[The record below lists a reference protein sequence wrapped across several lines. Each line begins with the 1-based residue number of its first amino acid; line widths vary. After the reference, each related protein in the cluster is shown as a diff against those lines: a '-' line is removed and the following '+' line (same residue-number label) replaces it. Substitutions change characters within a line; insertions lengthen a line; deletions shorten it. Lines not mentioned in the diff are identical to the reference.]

1 MAWHF
6 IFGGLKDG
14 DRFVNKIPR
23 GAHTLEGRTRSVEE
37 VHNMGLLIYC
47 WTMMREIAYNLA
59 DSWFIENQDQQQ
71 LGFLI
76 NFLRM
81 TSSSLIRLN
90 TASIFVPHT
99 SPLSRLLS
107 HYAQEKRISL
117 ELKLLHRIQR
127 IAHETESRSKHLWN
141 IPCSTMLPLR
151 WPSASYIV
159 RALTCIRKHP
169 LRFGVS
175 FASRNAAP
183 KEINA
188 NDS

>member
-23 GAHTLEGRTRSVEE
+23 GAHSLEGRTRSVEE

-47 WTMMREIAYNLA
+47 WTMMREIAYDSA
-59 DSWFIENQDQQQ
+59 DSWLIENQDQQ
-71 LGFLI
+71 LRFPI
-76 NFLRM
+76 NFVRM
-81 TSSSLIRLN
+81 TSSSLIRLS
-90 TASIFVPHT
+90 TARIFVPHT

-127 IAHETESRSKHLWN
+127 IARDRVKKQTFMRHSLLDNVAFALAARLIH
-141 IPCSTMLPLR
+141 C
-151 WPSASYIV
+151 V
-159 RALTCIRKHP
+159 RLTCIHP

-183 KEINA
+183 KKINA